1 LDDDQ
6 KYDLVREYLGDNV
19 KEWYLLNANC
29 VHNWHSFKDK
39 MKLYYK
45 YGNQNQQYLDPE
57 VLKQKAFG
65 HPTTTMIQQDKH
77 DITHQPQI
85 HTTFPISKNDKSTLT
100 TNKILPVDKN
110 YGHKTSPTTAQHWIS
125 FSGEPHEYGDIAAQ
139 WLWQMMK
146 KCDDANI
153 DRLSFI
159 VEHLSG
165 AAFRWYIRNEGQM
178 HS

>member
-165 AAFRWYIRNEGQM
+165 AAFRWYIRNEG
-178 HS
+178 